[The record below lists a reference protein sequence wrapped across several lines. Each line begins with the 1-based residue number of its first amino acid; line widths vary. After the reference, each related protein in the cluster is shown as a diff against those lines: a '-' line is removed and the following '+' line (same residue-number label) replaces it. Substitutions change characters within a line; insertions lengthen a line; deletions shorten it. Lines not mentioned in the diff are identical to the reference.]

1 MAHSRFS
8 LLLGA
13 LVVAGTLPALAQSP
27 PAPGGS
33 DVAATLQ
40 KAGVRPTPDAMT
52 GRDEK
57 TADDAAYKVE
67 ESSGLPRELR
77 DLKDQQPP
85 DPQGLIRRL
94 GLHDEPAVRVDFRNR
109 TPTAE
114 EIVQALRPS
123 K

>member
-1 MAHSRFS
+1 MRHSPFP
-8 LLLGA
+8 A
-13 LVVAGTLPALAQSP
+13 LVGAFVLAATLPALAQTP
-27 PAPGGS
+27 PG

-40 KAGVRPTPDAMT
+40 NAGVRPTPDAMS

-67 ESSGLPRELR
+67 EASGLPPQLR
-77 DLKDQQPP
+77 DLKDQVPP
-85 DPQGLIRRL
+85 DPQGLIKRL

-114 EIVQALRPS
+114 EIVEALRPP